1 MNIICPH
8 CNQVFNLDED
18 IAFHLREQ
26 VRNNEFEREVNERV
40 AIEKQ
45 LVEQS
50 ANIQIE
56 KKIIDLQ
63 LEKTENELKSK
74 QQEISI
80 RNEYEEKICN
90 LKKELKDTEFER
102 DYYKD
107 LKSKMSTKMIGETLE
122 QHCEIEFNKIRM
134 TAFPKAI
141 FEKDNKVSKES
152 GSKGDYI
159 FREFDD
165 DGVEIIS
172 IMFEM
177 KNQNETTSSKKTNEH
192 FFKELDK
199 DRREKHCEYAILVSL
214 LEENNELYN
223 QGITDVSYQY
233 EKMYV
238 IRPQFFIPII
248 TLLRNAALNSLN
260 NKKELV
266 RIQNENIDIANFKN
280 NFEKF
285 KTSFTYNCEQADKKL
300 NDTIEEIDK
309 VIAKLQNIRDAVTS
323 SDKQLSQANKKIE
336 NITVENLCKN
346 SPILLDKLN

>member
-1 MNIICPH
+1 
-8 CNQVFNLDED
+8 
-18 IAFHLREQ
+18 
-26 VRNNEFEREVNERV
+26 
-40 AIEKQ
+40 
-45 LVEQS
+45 
-50 ANIQIE
+50 
-56 KKIIDLQ
+56 
-63 LEKTENELKSK
+63 
-74 QQEISI
+74 
-80 RNEYEEKICN
+80 
-90 LKKELKDTEFER
+90 
-102 DYYKD
+102 
-107 LKSKMSTKMIGETLE
+107 MSTKMIGETLE